1 MQEGCQLMVQWL
13 TASAVAQII
22 GSIQMHKVSIDYLDM
37 DFIFQVQISAPMYP
51 RNQISTVNV
60 RERLNQIKDR
70 K

>member
-13 TASAVAQII
+13 TALAAAQII
-22 GSIQMHKVSIDYLDM
+22 GSIKTHKVSIDYLDM
-37 DFIFQVQISAPMYP
+37 DFIFQVQISTPVYL
-51 RNQISTVNV
+51 RNKISTVNV

>member
-13 TASAVAQII
+13 TALAAAQII
-22 GSIQMHKVSIDYLDM
+22 GSVPMHKVSIDYLDM
-37 DFIFQVQISAPMYP
+37 DFIFQVQISLEMYP
-51 RNQISTVNV
+51 RNNLSTVNV